1 MLRKYFCWTFS
12 KDVSSQGFSYLN
24 LLNLF
29 QAYSAKS
36 SVLKSF
42 LKNLSKINL
51 NKAHNFVW
59 TTIRTGGMSDRW
71 NQNLRLMDRR
81 GNLCRIFRLVD
92 KWSVRQM
99 KLFNL
104 MNCRA
109 IDTSG
114 KLDVRKVA

>member
-1 MLRKYFCWTFS
+1 MLKKYLCCTFS
-12 KDVSSQGFSYLN
+12 KDVSSQGFSYFN
-24 LLNLF
+24 LLA
-29 QAYSAKS
+29 QAYPAKS
-36 SVLKSF
+36 SVVKSF

-59 TTIRTGGMSDRW
+59 TTIRTRGMSDRW
-71 NQNLRLMDRR
+71 NQNLRLMGRQ

-92 KWSVRQM
+92 KWSLRQM
-99 KLFNL
+99 KLFNV